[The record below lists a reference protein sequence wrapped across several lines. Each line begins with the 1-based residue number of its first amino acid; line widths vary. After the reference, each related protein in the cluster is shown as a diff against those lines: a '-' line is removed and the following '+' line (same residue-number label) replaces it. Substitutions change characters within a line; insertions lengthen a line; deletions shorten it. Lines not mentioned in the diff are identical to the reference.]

1 MQIYKKKNV
10 FIVFAWYIVF
20 HIIHEIHCQ
29 FGDFYCLTLFL
40 QEIGIEDKQEAN
52 FTNGSNQYCLI
63 NISS

>member
-1 MQIYKKKNV
+1 M
-10 FIVFAWYIVF
+10 VF

-40 QEIGIEDKQEAN
+40 QEIGVEDKQEAI